1 MRERNSDHRQPGRR
15 ARRDERR
22 PFGDKPGHRSGKAK
36 AAPWRGTP
44 RDRDGAAVL
53 YGWHTVKAA
62 LENPQ
67 RRFHRFLAT
76 ENAVRRLTEDKVT
89 FPIAPALVRP
99 EDIMA
104 IAGATAVHQGLYAEA
119 DPLESP
125 ELEDVATDGIVVV
138 LDQITDPHNFGAIL
152 RSAAAF
158 AVTAV
163 VTTERHSPQ
172 ASGVLAKAAS
182 GALEYVPIVTVVN
195 LARALDELREL
206 NTFLVGLDSGGDAD
220 LAAMPLSAPL
230 ALVIGAEG
238 KGLRHLTRV
247 HCDAIARLAL
257 PGRITSLN
265 VSNATALALYVA
277 STKLAAPA

>member
-182 GALEYVPIVTVVN
+182 GALEYVPIVMVVN

-247 HCDAIARLAL
+247 RCDAIARLAL

-277 STKLAAPA
+277 SSKLAAPA

>member
-22 PFGDKPGHRSGKAK
+22 PFGDTPGHRSGKAK

-67 RRFHRFLAT
+67 RRFHRLLAT
-76 ENAVRRLTEDKVT
+76 ENAVRRLTEDRVT
-89 FPIAPALVRP
+89 FPIAPTLVRP
-99 EDIMA
+99 EDIVA

-163 VTTERHSPQ
+163 GTTGTPTRP
-172 ASGVLAKAAS
+172 ASGGLAQAAA
-182 GALEYVPIVTVVN
+182 GPAGYMPIGKVVH
-195 LARALDELREL
+195 R
-206 NTFLVGLDSGGDAD
+206 S
-220 LAAMPLSAPL
+220 S
-230 ALVIGAEG
+230 
-238 KGLRHLTRV
+238 
-247 HCDAIARLAL
+247 
-257 PGRITSLN
+257 
-265 VSNATALALYVA
+265 
-277 STKLAAPA
+277 